1 MCTLR
6 VPIPSAVPGL
16 PSIPNT
22 PHADPAWHPLSW
34 QGKPVAMDIPYADS
48 GALKRAVDRLRQLPP
63 LVTSGEIERLKLLIA
78 EAQQGKRFLLQGGDC
93 AEALADCTPDT
104 IAAKLKILLQMS
116 LVIVF
121 AGKKPVIRVGRIA
134 GQYAKPRSSPTE
146 ARNGQTL
153 PSYFG
158 DLVNSAPF
166 DAASRA
172 PDPALLLAAYQHA
185 GLTLNFVRSL
195 IAAGFA
201 DIHHPEYWN
210 LGFLRKAGLTAE
222 TREQYEKLTKRLLD
236 SVNFMEAVGE
246 RNFESFSRVE
256 FFTSHEG
263 LSLWYESAQTRQVPR
278 KSGWWNLTT
287 HLPWIGERTRQLTG
301 AHIEFFR
308 GIRNPVAVKIG
319 PKTMPDELL
328 ALIDTLNPGDEP
340 GRLVLIPRMGVM
352 SIDRALPPLVQ
363 AVVAANKRVLWV
375 ADPMHGNA
383 RTTTGGIKTRDFT
396 DILTELT
403 RAFDILN
410 QNGAHL
416 GGAHIELTGEDVTEC
431 LGGSGGITE
440 SDLARNYATTCDP
453 RLNYEQAMELAF
465 ALAKK
470 MG

>member
-1 MCTLR
+1 MD
-6 VPIPSAVPGL
+6 VPYPDAAALQTAV
-16 PSIPNT
+16 
-22 PHADPAWHPLSW
+22 A
-34 QGKPVAMDIPYADS
+34 
-48 GALKRAVDRLRQLPP
+48 RLRQLPP
-63 LVTSGEIERLKLLIA
+63 LVTSGEIERLKHLIA
-78 EAQQGKRFLLQGGDC
+78 DAQEGKRFLLQGGDC

-134 GQYAKPRSSPTE
+134 GQYAKPRSSTTE
-146 ARNGQTL
+146 TRNGQTL

-166 DAASRA
+166 NAASRT

-185 GLTLNFVRSL
+185 GLTLNFIRSL

-210 LGFLRKAGLTAE
+210 LGFLGKAGLTAE
-222 TREQYEKLTKRLLD
+222 TREQYERLTKRLLD

-278 KSGWWNLTT
+278 KTGWWNLTT

-301 AHIEFFR
+301 AHVEYCR
-308 GIRNPVAVKIG
+308 GIRNPVGIKVG
-319 PKTMPDELL
+319 PSTTPADLL
-328 ALIDTLNPGDEP
+328 TLIDTINPTDEP
-340 GRLVLIPRMGVM
+340 GRMVLIPRMGVAN
-352 SIDRALPPLVQ
+352 IDRALPPLVQ
-363 AVVAANKRVLWV
+363 AVAQAKRRVLWV

-383 RTTTGGIKTRDFT
+383 RTTPGGVKTRDFT
-396 DILTELT
+396 DILTELS
-403 RAFDILN
+403 RAFDILA
-410 QNGAHL
+410 QHGAHL

-440 SDLARNYATTCDP
+440 SDLARNYATNCDP